1 MNHQEEIS
9 RLAEEIEAMKERH
22 SVRQYEDRPLVQ
34 NTVAALQEEI
44 SACNREGGLHI
55 QLVMNEPK
63 AFDGFMAHYGKFS
76 GVRNYIAMIGKK
88 GPDLEEKCGYYGE
101 RLVLKAQ
108 QLGLN
113 TCWVAMTYSKIK
125 TAFTVADG
133 EKLCIVIS
141 LGYGKT
147 NGVPHKSK
155 SVDAVTKAD
164 GALPAWFK
172 AGAEAALLA
181 PTAMNQQKFQFTLNG
196 KHVSAKAG
204 FGFYTKI
211 DLGIAKYHFE
221 VGAGKENFKWD

>member
-22 SVRQYEDRPLVQ
+22 SVRQYEDRPLDQ
-34 NTVAALQEEI
+34 NAVAALQEEI

-55 QLVMNEPK
+55 QLVTNEPK